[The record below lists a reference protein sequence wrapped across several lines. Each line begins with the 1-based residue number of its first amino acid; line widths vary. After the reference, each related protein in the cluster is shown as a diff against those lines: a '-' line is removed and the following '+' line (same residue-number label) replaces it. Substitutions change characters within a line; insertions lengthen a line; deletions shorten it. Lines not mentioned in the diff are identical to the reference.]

1 MIIYKITNLIN
12 QKIYIGLTTCTLKER
27 WQNHKGCVKSDPRHL
42 YRSMRKY
49 GIENF
54 KIEIVEETDSLEK
67 LAQLE
72 DYYIN
77 LYNSRDP
84 NVGYNLSAG
93 GQTNQLD
100 ANGRAQLTLNEVVQ
114 IREIYHMGEL
124 RCKECWEIFKTKI
137 SYSAFQKIWEGTTW
151 KSIMPEIY
159 TEEMKHLHASQKS
172 NPGTKNGNAIYTDEE
187 VIEIRKYYIE
197 HTLKETFHKFSKGG
211 TI

>member
-42 YRSMRKY
+42 YSSMRKY

-84 NVGYNLSAG
+84 DVGYNLSAG

-100 ANGRAQLTLNEVVQ
+100 ANGRTQLTLNEVVQ

-124 RCKECWEIFKTKI
+124 RCKECWEMFKTKI
-137 SYSAFQKIWEGTTW
+137 SYSAFQKIWEGNTW
-151 KSIMPEIY
+151 KSVIPEIY
-159 TEEMKHLHASQKS
+159 TEEMKRLHASQKS

-197 HTLKETFHKFSKGG
+197 HTLEETFHKFSKGG

>member
-72 DYYIN
+72 NYYIN